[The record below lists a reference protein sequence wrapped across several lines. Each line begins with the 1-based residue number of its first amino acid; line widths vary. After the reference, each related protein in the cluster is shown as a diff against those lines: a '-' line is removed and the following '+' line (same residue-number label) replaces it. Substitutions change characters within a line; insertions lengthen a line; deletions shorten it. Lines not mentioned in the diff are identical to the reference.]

1 MKHSASLK
9 LTTPLKQKNSLKK
22 RPPLK
27 QALRILTGL
36 LLLWFICHIV
46 YVIYDGLHDY
56 KGKADLAIVLGSD
69 VYKDGTLSPVLKG
82 RVDKALLL
90 YNEGAV
96 QKIMVS
102 GGDGRPKYFVPE
114 GTAMKRYLVSKG
126 VPAQIIIEDN
136 AGQNTYLTAKDF
148 LLLNDSLHFSSAIVV
163 SSFYHIT
170 RSKYI
175 IRKLGFKNVHSAS
188 SDTFFWNDGLSIIRD
203 FLAFYKYLL
212 VY

>member
-1 MKHSASLK
+1 
-9 LTTPLKQKNSLKK
+9 LKK
-22 RPPLK
+22 RSTLK
-27 QALRILTGL
+27 QAFRILTGL
-36 LLLWFICHIV
+36 LLCWFICHIV

-56 KGKADLAIVLGSD
+56 KGKADLAIVLGST
-69 VYKDGTLSPVLKG
+69 VYKDGSLSPVLKG

-90 YNEGAV
+90 YDEGMV

-102 GGDGRPKYFVPE
+102 GGDGRPDIFVAE
-114 GTAMKRYLVSKG
+114 GTAMKKYLISRG
-126 VPAQIIIEDN
+126 VPPTNIIEDN

-148 LLLNDSLHFSSAIVV
+148 GLLNDSLHFSSAIVV

-188 SDTFFWNDGLSIIRD
+188 SDSFFWADIPGTARD
-203 FLAFYKYLL
+203 FIAFYKYLL